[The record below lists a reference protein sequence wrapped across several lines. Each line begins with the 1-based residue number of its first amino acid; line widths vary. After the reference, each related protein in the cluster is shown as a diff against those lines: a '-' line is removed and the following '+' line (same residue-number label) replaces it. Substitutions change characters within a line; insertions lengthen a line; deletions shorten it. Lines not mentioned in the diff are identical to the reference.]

1 MDDLTKQWLKIHL
14 CVDLEMKLIFNMFD
28 SNGNGVI
35 DAGELERLLHA
46 MNQNP
51 TPEELEEFLVDLD
64 PEGGWERERERK
76 IYQPRFE
83 ILKLPSSLWV

>member
-1 MDDLTKQWLKIHL
+1 
-14 CVDLEMKLIFNMFD
+14 MKLIFNMFD

-64 PEGGWERERERK
+64 PEG
-76 IYQPRFE
+76 
-83 ILKLPSSLWV
+83 V

>member
-14 CVDLEMKLIFNMFD
+14 YVDLEMKLIFNMFD

-64 PEGGWERERERK
+64 PEGGWERESK

>member
-1 MDDLTKQWLKIHL
+1 MDDLTIQWLKIHL
-14 CVDLEMKLIFNMFD
+14 YVDLEMKLIFNMFD

-64 PEGGWERERERK
+64 PEGGWERERERA
-76 IYQPRFE
+76 Q
-83 ILKLPSSLWV
+83 SLSA